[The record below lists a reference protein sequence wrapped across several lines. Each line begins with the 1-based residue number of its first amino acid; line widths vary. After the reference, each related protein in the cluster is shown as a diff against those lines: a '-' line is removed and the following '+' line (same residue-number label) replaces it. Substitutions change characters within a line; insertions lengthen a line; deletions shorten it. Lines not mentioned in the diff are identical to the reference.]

1 MLQTSQ
7 NREAVNQ
14 ASFANAREV
23 VLAAVVVHRKVASKR
38 YDLGMRRTRR
48 PLGMSMRPDSISI
61 GSDYRPERGDWQP
74 PTGCRMGLTLHP
86 RLWASLVLSKMS
98 RG

>member
-7 NREAVNQ
+7 NREAVFQ
-14 ASFANAREV
+14 ASFANVREV
-23 VLAAVVVHRKVASKR
+23 VLVAAVAHRKVVSKHR
-38 YDLGMRRTRR
+38 YGMRRTRR
-48 PLGMSMRPDSISI
+48 PLGTPMRSDSISI
-61 GSDYRPERGDWQP
+61 DSDRRLSRGDWQSP
-74 PTGCRMGLTLHP
+74 AGCGMGSTLHP

>member
-7 NREAVNQ
+7 NREAVFQ

-23 VLAAVVVHRKVASKR
+23 VLVAAVAHRKVVSKHR
-38 YDLGMRRTRR
+38 YGMRRTRR
-48 PLGMSMRPDSISI
+48 PLGMPMRSDSISI
-61 GSDYRPERGDWQP
+61 GSDRRPSRVDRP
-74 PTGCRMGLTLHP
+74 DGCWVGSTLHP